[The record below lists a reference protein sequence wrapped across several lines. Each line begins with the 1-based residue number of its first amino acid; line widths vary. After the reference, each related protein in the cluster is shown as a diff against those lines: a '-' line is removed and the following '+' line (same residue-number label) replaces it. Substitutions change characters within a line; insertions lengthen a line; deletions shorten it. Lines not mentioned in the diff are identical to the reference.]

1 MLLINYLYL
10 EDISLFMNIQERI
23 LQLNYEHTGKSVA
36 VNEILMTIVSR
47 YQLFEPCLY
56 MSEDE
61 NWLNVA
67 IISLEN
73 EDFSQSMSIL
83 KKEIT
88 AFGVF
93 NKHDIEITVPQV
105 GSSTEDLYQ

>member
-1 MLLINYLYL
+1 
-10 EDISLFMNIQERI
+10 MNIQERI

-36 VNEILMTIVSR
+36 INEILMTIISK
-47 YQLFEPCLY
+47 YQMFEPCLY

-61 NWLNVA
+61 NWLDVL
-67 IISLEN
+67 IVSSEGP
-73 EDFSQSMSIL
+73 ESSQSMSIL

-93 NKHDIEITVPQV
+93 RKHDVEIPVTQ
-105 GSSTEDLYQ
+105 GESTEDLYQ

>member
-1 MLLINYLYL
+1 
-10 EDISLFMNIQERI
+10 MNIQERI

-36 VNEILMTIVSR
+36 INELLMTIISK

-67 IISLEN
+67 IISPDS

-93 NKHDIEITVPQV
+93 RKKDIEITVPQV
-105 GSSTEDLYQ
+105 GESTEDLYQ

>member
-1 MLLINYLYL
+1 
-10 EDISLFMNIQERI
+10 MNIQERI

-36 VNEILMTIVSR
+36 INEILMTIISK
-47 YQLFEPCLY
+47 YQMFEPCLY

-61 NWLNVA
+61 NWLDVL
-67 IISLEN
+67 IVSPEGP
-73 EDFSQSMSIL
+73 ESSQSMSIL

-93 NKHDIEITVPQV
+93 RKHDVEIPVTE
-105 GSSTEDLYQ
+105 GESAEDLYQ

>member
-1 MLLINYLYL
+1 
-10 EDISLFMNIQERI
+10 MNIQERI
-23 LQLNYEHTGKSVA
+23 LQLNLEHTGKTV
-36 VNEILMTIVSR
+36 EINDVLLTIISK

-56 MSEDE
+56 LSEDE

-67 IISLEN
+67 IISLES
-73 EDFSQSMSIL
+73 EEFSQSMSIL

-93 NKHDIEITVPQV
+93 NKQDIEIAVPQV
-105 GSSTEDLYQ
+105 GSEEDLYQ

>member
-1 MLLINYLYL
+1 MI
-10 EDISLFMNIQERI
+10 IMNIQERI

-36 VNEILMTIVSR
+36 INELLMTIISK

-67 IISLEN
+67 IISPDS

-93 NKHDIEITVPQV
+93 RKKDIEITVPQV
-105 GSSTEDLYQ
+105 GESTEDLYQ

>member
-1 MLLINYLYL
+1 
-10 EDISLFMNIQERI
+10 MNIQERI

-36 VNEILMTIVSR
+36 INEILMTIISK

-56 MSEDE
+56 LSEDE
-61 NWLNVA
+61 NWLDVL
-67 IISLEN
+67 IISPEGS
-73 EDFSQSMSIL
+73 ESSQSMSIL

-93 NKHDIEITVPQV
+93 RKHDVEIPVEQ
-105 GSSTEDLYQ
+105 GESTEDLYQ

>member
-1 MLLINYLYL
+1 
-10 EDISLFMNIQERI
+10 MNIKERI
-23 LQLNYEHTGKSVA
+23 IQLNLEHTGKTVET
-36 VNEILMTIVSR
+36 NEVPLTIISK

-67 IISLEN
+67 IISPESD
-73 EDFSQSMSIL
+73 EFSQSMSIL

-93 NKHDIEITVPQV
+93 NKHAPEIPVPQV
-105 GSSTEDLYQ
+105 GSEEDLYQ

>member
-1 MLLINYLYL
+1 
-10 EDISLFMNIQERI
+10 MNIQERI
-23 LQLNYEHTGKSVA
+23 LQLNLEHTGKTV
-36 VNEILMTIVSR
+36 EINDVLLTIISK

-56 MSEDE
+56 LSEDE

-67 IISLEN
+67 IISLES
-73 EDFSQSMSIL
+73 EEFSQSMSIL

-93 NKHDIEITVPQV
+93 NKHDIEIAVPQV
-105 GSSTEDLYQ
+105 GSEEDLYQ

>member
-1 MLLINYLYL
+1 
-10 EDISLFMNIQERI
+10 MNIQERI
-23 LQLNYEHTGKSVA
+23 LQLNLEHTGKTV
-36 VNEILMTIVSR
+36 EINDVLLTIICK

-56 MSEDE
+56 LSEDE

-67 IISLEN
+67 IISLES
-73 EDFSQSMSIL
+73 EEFSQSMSIL

-93 NKHDIEITVPQV
+93 NKQDIEIAVPQV
-105 GSSTEDLYQ
+105 GSEEDLYQ